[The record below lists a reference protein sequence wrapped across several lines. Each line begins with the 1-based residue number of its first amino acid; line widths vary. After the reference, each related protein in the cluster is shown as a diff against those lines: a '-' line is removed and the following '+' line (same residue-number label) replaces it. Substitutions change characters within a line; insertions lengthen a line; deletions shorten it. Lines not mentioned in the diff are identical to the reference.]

1 MSRSFSLQRIGVL
14 LAMVLVVAAGAFWY
28 VDLLPARSGVP
39 QNSIQVIAPYMHN
52 GTWVFDDVRVG
63 LVREPF
69 VGGVPEMIDVVVA
82 DIPDAADGFRL
93 TFSAEPFPEYEKK
106 LTWSRGDRG
115 GNYYTM
121 DDPSMEGW
129 LCPALFKYYNEAPA
143 ELYVKADP
151 LPMSRAR

>member
-1 MSRSFSLQRIGVL
+1 MSRSFSVRRVGVL
-14 LAMVLVVAAGAFWY
+14 LAAVLVVAGGALWY
-28 VDLLPARSGVP
+28 SGLLPARPGVP

-52 GTWVFDDVRVG
+52 GTWVFDDARVG

-93 TFSAEPFPEYEKK
+93 TFSAKPFPEYEKK
-106 LTWSRGDRG
+106 LTWSRGDRE

-121 DDPSMEGW
+121 DDPPMEGW

-151 LPMSRAR
+151 LTRDSS